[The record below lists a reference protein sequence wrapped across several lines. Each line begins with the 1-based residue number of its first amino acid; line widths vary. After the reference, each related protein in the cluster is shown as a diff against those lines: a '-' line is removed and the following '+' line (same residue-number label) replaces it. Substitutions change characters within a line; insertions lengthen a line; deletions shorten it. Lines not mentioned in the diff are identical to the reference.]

1 MEWSMLQKIYQLL
14 LLLLGRPQSGII
26 WFLTKPLIGD
36 GWPILNA
43 TLLPF
48 LPISGWCLPWECM
61 DIVTLHDLHLISIYA
76 QLIDSQPSDFHGL
89 TWGSFT
95 CISLPFETQGV
106 FYTSQVGPPFI
117 SLIRRACETRGS
129 RFDSPHYTRAWIRS
143 LDHMILSGWWRHNYL
158 KERCTLCT
166 EPLSPTYLETWYYNN
181 KLLINLP
188 MNRP

>member
-1 MEWSMLQKIYQLL
+1 MFFSSLIRYYYYYYYYLVDRSRESFDSLQSPI
-14 LLLLGRPQSGII
+14 
-26 WFLTKPLIGD
+26 IGD

-61 DIVTLHDLHLISIYA
+61 DIVTLHDLHLVSIYA

-129 RFDSPHYTRAWIRS
+129 RFDPPHYTRAGIRS
-143 LDHMILSGWWRHNYL
+143 LDHTILSGWWRHDYL
-158 KERCTLCT
+158 KRCTLRT
-166 EPLSPTYLETWYYNN
+166 EPLSPNGN
-181 KLLINLP
+181 
-188 MNRP
+188 